1 MNENKIICS
10 HCGAVIDSDDY
21 EEFCGKI
28 YCTDCLDEVTTYC
41 DCCGSRIY
49 IDDVYGDDYTNLC
62 SYCYH
67 NHYIRCSC
75 CLKNYDFTFM
85 HLLKISWRKLWKN
98 WFQQIKIWT
107 VKYWRRQYF
116 ENRLK
121 WYYITFWIWSKRKLW
136 IRQIF

>member
-21 EEFCGKI
+21 EEVGGKI

-41 DCCGSRIY
+41 DCCGSRIFIY
-49 IDDVYGDDYTNLC
+49 DVYGDDYTNLC

-85 HLLKISWRKLWKN
+85 HLLKIS
-98 WFQQIKIWT
+98 
-107 VKYWRRQYF
+107 
-116 ENRLK
+116 
-121 WYYITFWIWSKRKLW
+121 
-136 IRQIF
+136 

>member
-21 EEFCGKI
+21 EEFNGKI
-28 YCTDCLDEVTTYC
+28 YCTDCLDELTTYC

-67 NHYIRCSC
+67 NHYTRCSC

-85 HLLKISWRKLWKN
+85 HLLKIS
-98 WFQQIKIWT
+98 
-107 VKYWRRQYF
+107 
-116 ENRLK
+116 
-121 WYYITFWIWSKRKLW
+121 
-136 IRQIF
+136 